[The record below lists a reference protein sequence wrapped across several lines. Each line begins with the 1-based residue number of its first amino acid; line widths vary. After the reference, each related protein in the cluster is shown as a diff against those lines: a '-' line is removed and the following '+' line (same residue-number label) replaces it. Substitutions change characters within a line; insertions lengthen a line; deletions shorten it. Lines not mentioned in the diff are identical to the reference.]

1 MESAVKP
8 SWYRELAR
16 SSAICFWLTKTRTL
30 WSSEASR
37 ASVTWRSRKR
47 RFCEACFSQSP
58 GLSSTTTTRCSMP
71 SRACSLEA
79 LAPPSAPASSLPW
92 PLEMRTGPGPSGSQ
106 SPRASSWTAGP
117 QVAEKKST
125 CRSGRMRLEMD
136 VTSPRKPRSS
146 MRSASSSTKY
156 VTRCRRRS
164 PVLWRSRRRPGVAAT
179 IWQPFLRAATC
190 GALFSTPP
198 PKRQTAPMP
207 WGPWLPLDEPWIS
220 FCASSAICTASS
232 RTGASTRAMGEAAC
246 LCSGFC
252 ASMCTTAG
260 SRYAKVLPL
269 PVLAMPMMSWPAST
283 SGMA

>member
-1 MESAVKP
+1 MSPRVVGP
-8 SWYRELAR
+8 PPVSRCPTVTCTGGTWPWH
-16 SSAICFWLTKTRTL
+16 IWL
-30 WSSEASR
+30 
-37 ASVTWRSRKR
+37 
-47 RFCEACFSQSP
+47 
-58 GLSSTTTTRCSMP
+58 
-71 SRACSLEA
+71 
-79 LAPPSAPASSLPW
+79 ASSCTS
-92 PLEMRTGPGPSGSQ
+92 TGH
-106 SPRASSWTAGP
+106 
-117 QVAEKKST
+117 VAEKKSV
-125 CRSGRMRLEMD
+125 CLSCLMEAAMLL
-136 VTSPRKPRSS
+136 TSSS
-146 MRSASSSTKY
+146 NPHSSIRSASSSTKY